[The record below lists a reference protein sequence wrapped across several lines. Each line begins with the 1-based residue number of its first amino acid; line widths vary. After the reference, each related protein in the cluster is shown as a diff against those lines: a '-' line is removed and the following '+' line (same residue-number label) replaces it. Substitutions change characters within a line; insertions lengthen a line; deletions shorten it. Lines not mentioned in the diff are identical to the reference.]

1 MSLAP
6 APILHNG
13 SLNTT
18 FNASDFNNSSRLNST
33 NVTGPLTVSGLAT
46 FNSGTQVNGTENV
59 TGAVVCNT
67 STVNANQTV
76 GGTSTITG
84 LTTCNGGLTL
94 GTTTTLTLP
103 STQSIT
109 STITLVDTSTTQS
122 IGGAKS
128 FTTSLKTPANTVIN
142 SSNDVVDTANA
153 QTILGAKSFSN
164 NITLTST
171 TAPTT
176 TGTQLGSTVAG
187 TINATT
193 TYTTATNLTVGSVL
207 LANAG
212 TYAIYGQ
219 GGIQCTT
226 AGTITLAGVS
236 LNSGSAVIN
245 NTCLSQSS
253 ITAVVGYYPLQV
265 SCVFTVSANT
275 TIYMVSNIT
284 FATGAFSANQSYSA
298 LKAVRIA

>member
-13 SLNTT
+13 VLNTT
-18 FNASDFNNSSRLNST
+18 FNASDFNNASKLNST

-76 GGTSTITG
+76 GGTSAITG
-84 LTTCNGGLTL
+84 LTTCTGGLTI
-94 GTTTTLTLP
+94 GPSSTLTLP
-103 STQSIT
+103 STQLIT
-109 STITLVDTSTTQS
+109 SSITLVDTASAQTMS
-122 IGGAKS
+122 GAKTFS
-128 FTTSLKTPANTVIN
+128 TSLKTPLNTIIS
-142 SSNDVVDTANA
+142 SSNDVVDTTNI
-153 QTILGAKSFSN
+153 QTISGAKTFSN
-164 NITLTST
+164 NITLTAT

-176 TGTQLGSTVAG
+176 TGTQLGSTVSG

-193 TYTTATNLTVGSVL
+193 AYTTATNLTVGSVV

-226 AGTITLAGVS
+226 AGTVTLGGVS
-236 LNSGSAVIN
+236 LNSGSAAIN

-265 SCVFTVSANT
+265 TGTFTVSANT
-275 TIYMVSNIT
+275 TIYLVSNVT
-284 FATGAFSANQSYSA
+284 FTTGAFSANQSYSA